1 MNFQGPPQ
9 GAHQIAQGS
18 ALYILNRKEP
28 SVTQASVLNVSQPH
42 VSKAAASNPALALQG
57 FVVDLTLSMGS
68 ETTTIEFPVNSTS
81 ANYPEKAWFISNDRL
96 AVTREIESMANMSR
110 QILSQVPM
118 HQKMVNGCDALLLQL
133 NPEKQKEVAQE
144 QEIAALKAQV
154 EEMKRSSA
162 DTGAKLDRVLALLAV
177 DGPRKSTKTKE
188 E

>member
-1 MNFQGPPQ
+1 MNFQGLPQ
-9 GAHQIAQGS
+9 GATQIAQG
-18 ALYILNRKEP
+18 AVLFILNRKEP
-28 SVTQASVLNVSQPH
+28 SVTQATVLNVSQPH
-42 VSKAAASNPALALQG
+42 VSKAAASNPALAMQG

-68 ETTTIEFPVNSTS
+68 DTTTIEFPVNSAS

-133 NPEKQKEVAQE
+133 NPEKQKEAAQE
-144 QEIAALKAQV
+144 QEIAALKAQI

-162 DTGAKLDRVLALLAV
+162 DTGNKLDKVLALLAV
-177 DGPRKSTKTKE
+177 DSPRKPNKKE
-188 E
+188 D

>member
-1 MNFQGPPQ
+1 MNFQGLPQ
-9 GAHQIAQGS
+9 GATQIAQG
-18 ALYILNRKEP
+18 AVLFILNRKEP

-42 VSKAAASNPALALQG
+42 VSKAAASNPALAMQG

-68 ETTTIEFPVNSTS
+68 ETTTIEFPVNSAS
-81 ANYPEKAWFISNDRL
+81 ANYPEKGWFISNDRL

-133 NPEKQKEVAQE
+133 NPEKQKEAAQE
-144 QEIAALKAQV
+144 QEIAALKAQI

-162 DTGAKLDRVLALLAV
+162 ETGNKLDKVLALLAV
-177 DGPRKSTKTKE
+177 DGPRKSNKKE
-188 E
+188 D